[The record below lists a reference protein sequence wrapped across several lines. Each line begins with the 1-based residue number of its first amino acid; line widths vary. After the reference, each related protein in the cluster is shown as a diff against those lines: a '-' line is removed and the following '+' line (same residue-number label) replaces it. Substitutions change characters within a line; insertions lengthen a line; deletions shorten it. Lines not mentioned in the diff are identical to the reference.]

1 MSAESTWALRDTR
14 AAWPLSSR
22 RDGRRLPCC
31 DVDAR
36 TELPVVG
43 MVGAGQLARMT
54 HQAAIALGQSLR
66 ILADS
71 ADDGAALVAADVV
84 VGDYRSLSDLRLFA
98 AGCDVVTFDHE
109 HVPNEHVA
117 ALADAGVSV
126 HPDAAA
132 LRYAQDKALMRAR
145 LTELGV
151 PSPRWLDLSAADHP
165 GAALAEFGAEVGWP
179 VVLKVE
185 RGGYDGRGVW
195 LVGSLDDAA
204 PHLDSGAPLLA
215 EANVLI
221 ARELAAVVARSP
233 FGQGAAWPVVQT
245 VQDDGI
251 CVEVIA
257 PAPDLPDALADEAQQ
272 LALRIAAELGVTG
285 VLAVELFETV
295 DGRLVVNELA
305 MRPHN
310 SGHWTIEGARTSQFE
325 QHLRA
330 VLDYPLGSTTPTA
343 PVVVMANVLA
353 GPDDVK
359 PAAIDERVHHC
370 MARWPAVK
378 IHLYGKGFRPGRKV
392 GHVTA
397 LGSDLADVRARAAAA
412 ANYLANGDR

>member
-1 MSAESTWALRDTR
+1 MHFAMIWPWLKNRLYRPTSTTKPTAPTTPNAAISLSRIRHEARSRSRSVGVVVFSMMSAESTWALRDTR

-22 RDGRRLPCC
+22 RGGRRLPSC

-66 ILADS
+66 ILAES

-84 VGDYRSLSDLRLFA
+84 VGDYRSLDALRAFA
-98 AGCDVVTFDHE
+98 RGCDVVTFDHE

-126 HPDAAA
+126 YPGAAA

-145 LTELGV
+145 LMELGV
-151 PSPRWLDLSAADHP
+151 PSPRWLDLSVADDP

-195 LVGSLDDAA
+195 LVGSLDEAT
-204 PHLDSGAPLLA
+204 PHLDGGAPLLA
-215 EANVLI
+215 EANVPI

-233 FGQGAAWPVVQT
+233 FGQGAAWPR
-245 VQDDGI
+245 
-251 CVEVIA
+251 
-257 PAPDLPDALADEAQQ
+257 AD
-272 LALRIAAELGVTG
+272 
-285 VLAVELFETV
+285 
-295 DGRLVVNELA
+295 
-305 MRPHN
+305 
-310 SGHWTIEGARTSQFE
+310 
-325 QHLRA
+325 
-330 VLDYPLGSTTPTA
+330 
-343 PVVVMANVLA
+343 
-353 GPDDVK
+353 
-359 PAAIDERVHHC
+359 
-370 MARWPAVK
+370 
-378 IHLYGKGFRPGRKV
+378 RPGRRHLRR
-392 GHVTA
+392 GDRAGARPARRAGRRGAAAGPAHRRRTR
-397 LGSDLADVRARAAAA
+397 GDRRARRRAV
-412 ANYLANGDR
+412 R